1 MLGIRLSVPLTGTT
15 RQTRSSLELDLDPI
29 DWQQME
35 LLAQLSPAQRTLA
48 MMRAA
53 EFVRAG
59 LRAAF
64 HRRYP
69 ELSDAEV
76 NMKVLAYLTP
86 VRGFEP

>member
-1 MLGIRLSVPLTGTT
+1 MQDTAFVDF
-15 RQTRSSLELDLDPI
+15 ELDPI

-35 LLAQLSPAQRTLA
+35 LLARLSPAQRTLT
-48 MMRAA
+48 MVRAA

-64 HRRYP
+64 RRRYP
-69 ELSDAEV
+69 DLSDAEI

-86 VRGFEP
+86 VRGLEP